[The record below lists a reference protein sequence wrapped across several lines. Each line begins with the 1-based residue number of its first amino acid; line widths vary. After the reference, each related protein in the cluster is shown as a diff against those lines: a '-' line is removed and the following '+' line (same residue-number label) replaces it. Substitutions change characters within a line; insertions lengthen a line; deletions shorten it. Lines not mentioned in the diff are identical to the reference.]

1 LIARPAPVNVSWY
14 PRGVPVTSILKPAKT
29 AFDKRKSLCYFWK
42 TGYVTGFLD
51 NVLFYRAWEN
61 MNRRSSI
68 HDVALKAG
76 VSKATVSHVIN
87 GTRFVE
93 EETKNRVLQAI
104 EELSYRPSLA
114 ARSLTTNRT
123 QTIGIVVSDVSN
135 SFFAEVLKG
144 IENVFLSKNYSLI
157 LCNTNETLERERLY
171 LDLLLSQ
178 KVDGVIA
185 AATSQQWDVLETAAL
200 RHLPMVFVDRKFEGF
215 QQQAY
220 VGADNRGGAYLGT
233 QYLIER
239 GYREIGILAGFERL
253 SSMRERYEGFRQALH
268 DHNIPLREDW
278 VIASP
283 LSIQAGYEA
292 ARHILTLPNRPRA
305 LFLNNNFLNLG
316 TLMAVNDLGLRCP
329 QDIALVGFDDHSW
342 AAVASPPLTVV
353 RQPAQEIGR
362 IAAEMLFTI
371 INGGELEN
379 PHVTLPCE
387 VIIRQST

>member
-1 LIARPAPVNVSWY
+1 
-14 PRGVPVTSILKPAKT
+14 
-29 AFDKRKSLCYFWK
+29 
-42 TGYVTGFLD
+42 
-51 NVLFYRAWEN
+51 
-61 MNRRSSI
+61 MNKRSSI

-76 VSKATVSHVIN
+76 VSKATVSHVVN

-93 EETKNRVLQAI
+93 EETKNRVLKAI

-215 QQQAY
+215 QHQAY

-233 QYLIER
+233 KYLIER

-253 SSMRERYEGFRQALH
+253 SSMRERYEGFEQALLDH
-268 DHNIPLREDW
+268 DIPLREDW

-292 ARHILTLPNRPRA
+292 ARHILTLPKRPRA

-329 QDIALVGFDDHSW
+329 QDIALVGFDDHPW

-353 RQPAQEIGR
+353 RQPAEEIGR

-371 INGGELEN
+371 INGGEPEN